1 MVASRQRKAAWILFA
16 LGMLL
21 VLLVAWYRDSASAVH
36 LAGLITVAGALII
49 TGTVWR
55 EHRYIV
61 EEEVDE
67 RAAQIRFR
75 AGWYA
80 FMITM
85 GVVWVAGALVV
96 FVDLPPAG
104 THWGVLV
111 LIVGIYHGISWWLKR
126 RM

>member
-1 MVASRQRKAAWILFA
+1 MTSRQRKAAWGLFA
-16 LGMLL
+16 LGMLF
-21 VLLVAWYRDSASAVH
+21 VLPVAGLRNSASA
-36 LAGLITVAGALII
+36 LQMAALITVAGALII

-96 FVDLPPAG
+96 FVDIPPAG
-104 THWGVLV
+104 TIWGVLI
-111 LIVGIYHGISWWLKR
+111 LIVGSYHGISWWLKR